1 MKKFNKS
8 LAITQILSLC
18 LTLAAPVDAKSK
30 VKLNITKATL
40 SIGGSINL
48 KLLNNKKKVT
58 WKSSNKKVASVTK
71 KGKVKAKKKGKAS
84 IVAKVGKK
92 KYTCKVTVGSASKK
106 RASKKNTKN
115 VKKTAVPTATQNQKP
130 PVPTMPPIP
139 TKTPLIPSTAEF
151 VEKEI
156 TMKVGE
162 TYKLE
167 VNLVRGTLY
176 HSPSTGFISKNE
188 KVATVEN
195 VTTNDNHACVVTAV
209 SEGTTQIRFL
219 SGAPECYCTITV
231 ISADDDTK

>member
-8 LAITQILSLC
+8 LAITLILSLC

-84 IVAKVGKK
+84 IVARVGKK
-92 KYTCKVTVGSASKK
+92 KYTCKVTVGKV
-106 RASKKNTKN
+106 SKKNTRN
-115 VKKTAVPTATQNQKP
+115 VKKTATTPSPSSTPILV
-130 PVPTMPPIP
+130 TMPPITRTTP
-139 TKTPLIPSTAEF
+139 TPTIPSTAEF
-151 VEKEI
+151 VEKEV

-162 TYKLE
+162 IRKLE
-167 VNLVRGTLY
+167 VNLVRGTFY
-176 HSPSTGFISKNE
+176 HSPFTGFFSQDK
-188 KVATVEN
+188 KVATV
-195 VTTNDNHACVVTAV
+195 DIGDGIVTAI
-209 SEGTTQIRFL
+209 SEGTTQIEFL
-219 SGAPECYCTITV
+219 SGAPTCYCTVTV
-231 ISADDDTK
+231 ISTDE

>member
-8 LAITQILSLC
+8 LAITLILSLC

-71 KGKVKAKKKGKAS
+71 KGKVKAKKKGKAK
-84 IVAKVGKK
+84 IIAKVGKK

-130 PVPTMPPIP
+130 PVPTIP

-162 TYKLE
+162 THKLE

-176 HSPSTGFISKNE
+176 HSPYTGFISKNE
-188 KVATVEN
+188 KIVTVEEDHTGL
-195 VTTNDNHACVVTAV
+195 VKAV

>member
-8 LAITQILSLC
+8 LAITLILSLC

-30 VKLNITKATL
+30 VRLNLTKATL
-40 SIGGSINL
+40 SVGGSINL

-92 KYTCKVTVGSASKK
+92 KYTCKITVGKVSKK
-106 RASKKNTKN
+106 SASKKNTKN

-162 TYKLE
+162 THKLE

-176 HSPSTGFISKNE
+176 HSPYTGFISKNE
-188 KVATVEN
+188 KIVTVEEDHTGL
-195 VTTNDNHACVVTAV
+195 VKAV

>member
-8 LAITQILSLC
+8 LAITLILSLC

-92 KYTCKVTVGSASKK
+92 KYTCKVTVGSVSKK
-106 RASKKNTKN
+106 STKN

-139 TKTPLIPSTAEF
+139 TPTPTIPSTAEF

-162 TYKLE
+162 THKLE
-167 VNLVRGTLY
+167 VNVVRGTMY
-176 HSPSTGFISKNE
+176 HAVVSGFYSENKQI
-188 KVATVEN
+188 ATV
-195 VTTNDNHACVVTAV
+195 DIGDGIVTAI
-209 SEGTTQIRFL
+209 SEGTVRIKYL
-219 SGAPECYCTITV
+219 SGAPTCYCTVTV
-231 ISADDDTK
+231 ISADE

>member
-8 LAITQILSLC
+8 LAITLILSLC

-92 KYTCKVTVGSASKK
+92 KYTCKVTVGSVSKK
-106 RASKKNTKN
+106 STKN
-115 VKKTAVPTATQNQKP
+115 VKKTATTPSPSSTPILV
-130 PVPTMPPIP
+130 TMPPIP

-151 VEKEI
+151 VEKEV

-162 TYKLE
+162 TRKLE

-176 HSPSTGFISKNE
+176 HSPYTGFISKNE
-188 KVATVEN
+188 KVATIKD
-195 VTTNDNHACVVTAV
+195 VTVNDNATCLVTAV

-231 ISADDDTK
+231 ISADDDIK

>member
-8 LAITQILSLC
+8 LAITLILSLC
-18 LTLAAPVDAKSK
+18 LTLATPVDAKSK

-92 KYTCKVTVGSASKK
+92 KYTCKVTVGSVSKK
-106 RASKKNTKN
+106 STKKNTKN

-151 VEKEI
+151 VEKEV

-162 TYKLE
+162 TRKLE

-176 HSPSTGFISKNE
+176 HSPYTGFISKNE

-195 VTTNDNHACVVTAV
+195 VTTNDNHACVVTAI

-231 ISADDDTK
+231 INADDDTK

>member
-8 LAITQILSLC
+8 LAITLILSLC

-40 SIGGSINL
+40 SVGGSINL

-71 KGKVKAKKKGKAS
+71 KGKVKAKKKGKAK
-84 IVAKVGKK
+84 IIAKVGKK
-92 KYTCKVTVGSASKK
+92 KYTCKITVGKVSKK
-106 RASKKNTKN
+106 SASKKNTKN

-162 TYKLE
+162 THKLE

-176 HSPSTGFISKNE
+176 HSPYTGFISKNE
-188 KVATVEN
+188 KIVTVEEDHTGL
-195 VTTNDNHACVVTAV
+195 VKAV

>member
-8 LAITQILSLC
+8 LAITLILSLC

-106 RASKKNTKN
+106 NISKKSAKN

-139 TKTPLIPSTAEF
+139 TPTPTIPSTAEF

-162 TYKLE
+162 THKLE
-167 VNLVRGTLY
+167 VNVVRGTMY
-176 HSPSTGFISKNE
+176 HAVVSGFYSENKQI
-188 KVATVEN
+188 ATV
-195 VTTNDNHACVVTAV
+195 DIGDGIVTAI
-209 SEGTTQIRFL
+209 SEGTVRIKYL
-219 SGAPECYCTITV
+219 SGAPTCYCTVTV
-231 ISADDDTK
+231 ISADE

>member
-8 LAITQILSLC
+8 LAITLILSLC

-40 SIGGSINL
+40 SVGGSINL
-48 KLLNNKKKVT
+48 RLLNNKKKVT

-84 IVAKVGKK
+84 IVAKVDKK

-106 RASKKNTKN
+106 NISKKRAKN

-139 TKTPLIPSTAEF
+139 TPTPTIPSTAEF

-162 TYKLE
+162 THKLE
-167 VNLVRGTLY
+167 VNVVRGTMY
-176 HSPSTGFISKNE
+176 HAVVSGFYSENKQI
-188 KVATVEN
+188 ATV
-195 VTTNDNHACVVTAV
+195 DIGDGIVTAI
-209 SEGTTQIRFL
+209 SEGTVRIKYL
-219 SGAPECYCTITV
+219 SGAPTCYCTVTV
-231 ISADDDTK
+231 ISADE

>member
-8 LAITQILSLC
+8 LAITLILSLC

-92 KYTCKVTVGSASKK
+92 KYTCKVTVGSVSKK
-106 RASKKNTKN
+106 STKN

-162 TYKLE
+162 TRKLE

-176 HSPSTGFISKNE
+176 HSPYTGFISKNE
-188 KVATVEN
+188 KIVTVEEDHTGL
-195 VTTNDNHACVVTAV
+195 VKAV

>member
-8 LAITQILSLC
+8 LAITLILSLC

-92 KYTCKVTVGSASKK
+92 KYTCKVTVGKVSKK
-106 RASKKNTKN
+106 STSKKSTKN
-115 VKKTAVPTATQNQKP
+115 VKKTAVPTATPEFGFAIDNVNKIPIDYHENGYLIGCIFSNPYAKTMANNKAIWNSSDESVIQIAQLKNNVFECRLYPQKAGECDI
-130 PVPTMPPIP
+130 TLTICGI
-139 TKTPLIPSTAEF
+139 TKST
-151 VEKEI
+151 
-156 TMKVGE
+156 
-162 TYKLE
+162 
-167 VNLVRGTLY
+167 
-176 HSPSTGFISKNE
+176 H
-188 KVATVEN
+188 
-195 VTTNDNHACVVTAV
+195 
-209 SEGTTQIRFL
+209 
-219 SGAPECYCTITV
+219 ITV
-231 ISADDDTK
+231 TEPPKQVSSSYRPF

>member
-8 LAITQILSLC
+8 LAITLILSLC

-84 IVAKVGKK
+84 IVARVGKK
-92 KYTCKVTVGSASKK
+92 KYTCKVTVGKVSKK
-106 RASKKNTKN
+106 SKSVKVTKKPS
-115 VKKTAVPTATQNQKP
+115 VSKTAQPSYTPILV
-130 PVPTMPPIP
+130 TMPPITRTTP
-139 TKTPLIPSTAEF
+139 TPTIPSTAEF

-162 TYKLE
+162 THKLE
-167 VNLVRGTLY
+167 VNLVKGTTY
-176 HSPSTGFISKNE
+176 HTPFSGFYSENKQVAIVDDGTG
-188 KVATVEN
+188 
-195 VTTNDNHACVVTAV
+195 VVTAI
-209 SEGTTQIRFL
+209 SEGTARIKYL
-219 SGAPECYCTITV
+219 SGAPTCYCTVTV
-231 ISADDDTK
+231 ISADE

>member
-8 LAITQILSLC
+8 LAITLILSLC

-48 KLLNNKKKVT
+48 KLLNNRKKVT

-106 RASKKNTKN
+106 NTSKKNTKN
-115 VKKTAVPTATQNQKP
+115 VKKTAVPTTTPEFGFAIDTGIDTDVMKFYISDTSNARPIFANPYSKELASKDQVIWSSSNESIAKIQLTDDPFKVIIIAEKAGECNITLTMCGVTKSSRLTVTEP
-130 PVPTMPPIP
+130 P
-139 TKTPLIPSTAEF
+139 KQ
-151 VEKEI
+151 
-156 TMKVGE
+156 
-162 TYKLE
+162 
-167 VNLVRGTLY
+167 
-176 HSPSTGFISKNE
+176 
-188 KVATVEN
+188 
-195 VTTNDNHACVVTAV
+195 V
-209 SEGTTQIRFL
+209 SSSYRPF
-219 SGAPECYCTITV
+219 
-231 ISADDDTK
+231 

>member
-8 LAITQILSLC
+8 LAITLILSLC

-84 IVAKVGKK
+84 IVARVGKK
-92 KYTCKVTVGSASKK
+92 KYTCKVTVGKVSKK
-106 RASKKNTKN
+106 SASKKNTKN

-139 TKTPLIPSTAEF
+139 TPTPTIPSTAEF
-151 VEKEI
+151 IEKEI

-162 TYKLE
+162 THKLE
-167 VNLVRGTLY
+167 VNVVRGTMY
-176 HSPSTGFISKNE
+176 HAVVSGFYSENKQI
-188 KVATVEN
+188 ATV
-195 VTTNDNHACVVTAV
+195 DIGDGIVTAI
-209 SEGTTQIRFL
+209 SEGTVRIKYL
-219 SGAPECYCTITV
+219 SGAPTCYCTVTV
-231 ISADDDTK
+231 ISADE

>member
-8 LAITQILSLC
+8 LATTLILSLC

-84 IVAKVGKK
+84 IVARVGKK
-92 KYTCKVTVGSASKK
+92 KYTCKVTVGKVSKK
-106 RASKKNTKN
+106 STSKKNTRN

-139 TKTPLIPSTAEF
+139 TPTPTIPSTAEF
-151 VEKEI
+151 IEKEI

-162 TYKLE
+162 THKLE
-167 VNLVRGTLY
+167 VNVVRGTMY
-176 HSPSTGFISKNE
+176 HAVVSGFYSENKQI
-188 KVATVEN
+188 ATV
-195 VTTNDNHACVVTAV
+195 DIGDGIVTAI
-209 SEGTTQIRFL
+209 SEGTVRIKYL
-219 SGAPECYCTITV
+219 SGAPTCYCTVTV
-231 ISADDDTK
+231 ISADE

>member
-8 LAITQILSLC
+8 LAITLILSLC

-40 SIGGSINL
+40 SVGGSINL

-84 IVAKVGKK
+84 IVARVGKK
-92 KYTCKVTVGSASKK
+92 KYTCKVTVGKVSKK
-106 RASKKNTKN
+106 STSKKNTKN
-115 VKKTAVPTATQNQKP
+115 VKKTATTPSHSSAPIIHLTMAPMPT
-130 PVPTMPPIP
+130 PTP
-139 TKTPLIPSTAEF
+139 TIPSTAEF

-162 TYKLE
+162 TRKLE
-167 VNLVRGTLY
+167 VNVVRGTMY
-176 HSPSTGFISKNE
+176 HAVFSGFYSENKQIAIVDDATGI
-188 KVATVEN
+188 
-195 VTTNDNHACVVTAV
+195 VTAI
-209 SEGTTQIRFL
+209 SEGTVRIKYL
-219 SGAPECYCTITV
+219 SGAPTCYCTVTV
-231 ISADDDTK
+231 INAGE

>member
-8 LAITQILSLC
+8 LAITLILSLC

-92 KYTCKVTVGSASKK
+92 KYICKVTVGSMSKK
-106 RASKKNTKN
+106 SAKKNTKN
-115 VKKTAVPTATQNQKP
+115 VKTTAVPTATPEFGFAIDTGINTDVMKFYVSDTSNARPIFANPYSTELASKDQVIWSSSDESIAKIQLTDNPFK
-130 PVPTMPPIP
+130 VIIIAEKAGECDITLTMCGV
-139 TKTPLIPSTAEF
+139 TKSA
-151 VEKEI
+151 
-156 TMKVGE
+156 
-162 TYKLE
+162 
-167 VNLVRGTLY
+167 
-176 HSPSTGFISKNE
+176 H
-188 KVATVEN
+188 
-195 VTTNDNHACVVTAV
+195 VTV
-209 SEGTTQIRFL
+209 SEYKQVTSSYRPF
-219 SGAPECYCTITV
+219 
-231 ISADDDTK
+231 

>member
-8 LAITQILSLC
+8 LAITLILSLC

-40 SIGGSINL
+40 SVGGSINL

-92 KYTCKVTVGSASKK
+92 KYTCKVTVGKVSKK
-106 RASKKNTKN
+106 STSKKSAKN
-115 VKKTAVPTATQNQKP
+115 VKKTAITPSPSSTPILV
-130 PVPTMPPIP
+130 TMPPITRTTP
-139 TKTPLIPSTAEF
+139 TPTIPSTAEF
-151 VEKEI
+151 VEKEV

-162 TYKLE
+162 TRKLE
-167 VNLVRGTLY
+167 VNLVRGTFY
-176 HSPSTGFISKNE
+176 HSPFTGFFSQDK
-188 KVATVEN
+188 KVATV
-195 VTTNDNHACVVTAV
+195 DIGDGIVTAI
-209 SEGTTQIRFL
+209 SEGTTQIEFL
-219 SGAPECYCTITV
+219 SGAPTCYCTVTV
-231 ISADDDTK
+231 ISADE

>member
-8 LAITQILSLC
+8 LAITLILSLC

-92 KYTCKVTVGSASKK
+92 KYTCKVTVGSVSKK
-106 RASKKNTKN
+106 STKN
-115 VKKTAVPTATQNQKP
+115 VKKTAMTPSPSSTPILV
-130 PVPTMPPIP
+130 TMPPLP
-139 TKTPLIPSTAEF
+139 TPTPTIPSTAEF
-151 VEKEI
+151 VEKEV

-162 TYKLE
+162 THKLE
-167 VNLVRGTLY
+167 VNVVRGTMY
-176 HSPSTGFISKNE
+176 HAVFSGFYSENKQIAIVDDATGI
-188 KVATVEN
+188 
-195 VTTNDNHACVVTAV
+195 VTAI
-209 SEGTTQIRFL
+209 SEGTVRIKYL
-219 SGAPECYCTITV
+219 SGAPTCYCTVTI
-231 ISADDDTK
+231 ISADE

>member
-8 LAITQILSLC
+8 LAITLILSLC

-40 SIGGSINL
+40 SVGGSINL
-48 KLLNNKKKVT
+48 RLLNNKKKVT

-84 IVAKVGKK
+84 IVAKVDKK
-92 KYTCKVTVGSASKK
+92 KYTCKVTVGKV
-106 RASKKNTKN
+106 SKKNISKKSAKN

-162 TYKLE
+162 TRKLE

-176 HSPSTGFISKNE
+176 HSPYTGFISKNE
-188 KVATVEN
+188 KIVTVEEDHTGL
-195 VTTNDNHACVVTAV
+195 VKAV

>member
-8 LAITQILSLC
+8 LAITLILSLC

-30 VKLNITKATL
+30 VKLNITKVTI
-40 SIGGSINL
+40 SVGGSINL

-92 KYTCKVTVGSASKK
+92 KYTCKVTVGKVSKK
-106 RASKKNTKN
+106 STKN
-115 VKKTAVPTATQNQKP
+115 VKKTATTPSYSSAPIIHLTMSPMPT
-130 PVPTMPPIP
+130 PTP
-139 TKTPLIPSTAEF
+139 TIPSTAEF

-162 TYKLE
+162 TRKLE
-167 VNLVRGTLY
+167 VNVVRGTMY
-176 HSPSTGFISKNE
+176 HAVFSGFYSENKQIAIVDDATGI
-188 KVATVEN
+188 
-195 VTTNDNHACVVTAV
+195 VTAI
-209 SEGTTQIRFL
+209 SEGTVRIKYL
-219 SGAPECYCTITV
+219 SGAPTCYCTVTV
-231 ISADDDTK
+231 INAGE

>member
-8 LAITQILSLC
+8 LATTLILSLC

-40 SIGGSINL
+40 SVGGSINL

-106 RASKKNTKN
+106 STSKKSTKN
-115 VKKTAVPTATQNQKP
+115 VKTTAVPTATQNQKP

-162 TYKLE
+162 THKLE

-176 HSPSTGFISKNE
+176 HSPYNAFLSNDK
-188 KVATVEN
+188 KVATVED
-195 VTTNDNHACVVTAV
+195 VTTNDNHACVVTAI

-231 ISADDDTK
+231 ISADDNEK

>member
-8 LAITQILSLC
+8 LAITLILSLC

-92 KYTCKVTVGSASKK
+92 KYTCKVTVGKESKK
-106 RASKKNTKN
+106 STSKKNTRN
-115 VKKTAVPTATQNQKP
+115 VKKTVVPTATPEFGFGIGVKDNGNLHFYNKLSTFDARVFWLNQYSKKLVNNQVVWSISDESVAKLQMTNDP
-130 PVPTMPPIP
+130 SQVIIVPQ
-139 TKTPLIPSTAEF
+139 KSGEF
-151 VEKEI
+151 D
-156 TMKVGE
+156 
-162 TYKLE
+162 
-167 VNLVRGTLY
+167 
-176 HSPSTGFISKNE
+176 IS
-188 KVATVEN
+188 
-195 VTTNDNHACVVTAV
+195 VTTNGITKTKH
-209 SEGTTQIRFL
+209 I
-219 SGAPECYCTITV
+219 TITFQE
-231 ISADDDTK
+231 IRSSYKPF

>member
-8 LAITQILSLC
+8 LAITLILSLC

-40 SIGGSINL
+40 SVGGSINL

-106 RASKKNTKN
+106 SASKKNTKKPS
-115 VKKTAVPTATQNQKP
+115 VSKTAQPSYTPILV
-130 PVPTMPPIP
+130 TMPPIP
-139 TKTPLIPSTAEF
+139 TKIKSTAEF
-151 VEKEI
+151 IEKEI

-162 TYKLE
+162 TRKLE
-167 VNLVRGTLY
+167 VNLVKGTMY
-176 HSPSTGFISKNE
+176 YASWTGFRSFSEEIV
-188 KVATVEN
+188 KVINSSEGI
-195 VTTNDNHACVVTAV
+195 VTAI
-209 SEGTTQIRFL
+209 SEGTTKIEFM
-219 SGAPECYCTITV
+219 SGAPDCHCTITV
-231 ISADDDTK
+231 VSADDETNESTK

>member
-8 LAITQILSLC
+8 LAITLILSLC
-18 LTLAAPVDAKSK
+18 LTLAVPVDAKSK

-92 KYTCKVTVGSASKK
+92 KYTCKVTVGSVSKV
-106 RASKKNTKN
+106 SKSVKVTKKPS
-115 VKKTAVPTATQNQKP
+115 VSKTAQPSCTPILV
-130 PVPTMPPIP
+130 TMPPIP

-151 VEKEI
+151 VEKEV

-162 TYKLE
+162 TRKLE

-176 HSPSTGFISKNE
+176 HSPFTGFISKNE
-188 KVATVEN
+188 KVATIEN

-209 SEGTTQIRFL
+209 SEGITQISFF

>member
-8 LAITQILSLC
+8 LAITLILSLC

-84 IVAKVGKK
+84 IVARVGKK
-92 KYTCKVTVGSASKK
+92 KYTCKVTVGKVSKK
-106 RASKKNTKN
+106 STKN

-130 PVPTMPPIP
+130 PVPTMPPIN
-139 TKTPLIPSTAEF
+139 KSTVGF
-151 VEKEI
+151 FEKEI

-162 TYKLE
+162 IRELK
-167 VNLVRGTLY
+167 VNIVKGEDWING
-176 HSPSTGFISKNE
+176 SPEGCVSLNE
-188 KVATVEN
+188 NIVKVINPFNEIKAI
-195 VTTNDNHACVVTAV
+195 
-209 SEGTTQIRFL
+209 SEGTTQIKYE
-219 SGAPECYCTITV
+219 SGTDPCYCTITV

>member
-8 LAITQILSLC
+8 LAITLILSLC

-92 KYTCKVTVGSASKK
+92 KYTCKITVGSVSKK
-106 RASKKNTKN
+106 SMKN

-162 TYKLE
+162 THKLE

-176 HSPSTGFISKNE
+176 HSPFTGFISKNE
-188 KVATVEN
+188 KVATIEN

-209 SEGTTQIRFL
+209 SEGITQISFF